1 MTWWV
6 QAQPILTVSALC
18 VQVMTVVQYFLC
30 IRKDKQ
36 HKHKTHI
43 THTHTELLTR
53 LGSANG
59 LSKFTSWVTVCAQPD
74 SKNSWLRN
82 PVTCKNSMCQ
92 LWWSG
97 IPKWGVGWLCWLLF
111 SLRHHEK
118 SAANLGSW
126 PLEDRPTHSR
136 SESVPTN
143 WTRLHSSNDVH
154 RYHLRKGP
162 EVRLCV
168 GELCLANDLMF
179 FHLCSLVELSYGG
192 YLQGMWIQS
201 LYWFTANEWILRHKP
216 CTFGSHRQ
224 TVVNMIND
232 GVNQSFV
239 K

>member
-1 MTWWV
+1 M
-6 QAQPILTVSALC
+6 ACPSS
-18 VQVMTVVQYFLC
+18 F
-30 IRKDKQ
+30 
-36 HKHKTHI
+36 
-43 THTHTELLTR
+43 
-53 LGSANG
+53 LGSQYV
-59 LSKFTSWVTVCAQPD
+59 LS
-74 SKNSWLRN
+74 L
-82 PVTCKNSMCQ
+82 
-92 LWWSG
+92 
-97 IPKWGVGWLCWLLF
+97 IPKIHDLGIQSLARTPCVSFDEVGFQNEVWDDCADCFF

-136 SESVPTN
+136 SESLPTN